1 MDDFYV
7 VLPSNSIPSKE
18 IYPENQPSHFRLRL
32 AQPLELHGSWEVGIS
47 EIHLPFSW
55 YNIDVANNSF
65 IIVDSTSS
73 RANKQRPY
81 GDPIKEIISN
91 PNRLRHDS
99 YEGKNFRR

>member
-32 AQPLELHGSWEVGIS
+32 AQPLELHGSWEVGIA

-55 YNIDVANNSF
+55 YNIDEDNNSF

-73 RANKQRPY
+73 RAKKQRPF
-81 GDPIKEIISN
+81 GDRIKEIVSN
-91 PNRLRHDS
+91 PKRTRHES
-99 YEGKNFRR
+99 SE